1 MGKILL
7 LIVIALV
14 VYTVIKRY
22 QQSLKAPAAPLIKPA
37 EDMVKC
43 AYCHV
48 NLPRSDALATQGE
61 FFCTTEHQLL
71 GKK

>member
-7 LIVIALV
+7 LVVIGV
-14 VYTVIKRY
+14 VIFVVIKRY
-22 QQSLKAPAAPLIKPA
+22 KQSLKMPSTTARPA

-43 AYCHV
+43 AHCAV
-48 NLPRSDALATQGE
+48 NLPRGEALYTQGE
-61 FFCTTEHQLL
+61 FFCTTEHQKL

>member
-7 LIVIALV
+7 LVVIALV
-14 VYTVIKRY
+14 VYTIIKRY
-22 QQSLKAPAAPLIKPA
+22 QQSLKAPPVILRPA

-43 AYCHV
+43 AHCHV
-48 NLPRSDALATQGE
+48 NLPRSDALTTQGE
-61 FFCTTEHQLL
+61 FFCTSEHLQL

>member
-7 LIVIALV
+7 LVVIGLV
-14 VYTVIKRY
+14 IFIVIKRY
-22 QQSLKAPAAPLIKPA
+22 KQSLKMPQTMARPA

-43 AYCHV
+43 AHCTV
-48 NLPRSDALATQGE
+48 NLPRGEALYSQGE
-61 FFCTTEHQLL
+61 FFCTTEHQKL